1 MRVNPHHVPLVILTG
16 RVRLFCRVNV
26 EPLKLSIATER
37 GAGAVAPPS
46 RIRRGAFP
54 HPVSTGPPAFFPG
67 VDAACDMRRVGQAC
81 ILGGRH
87 SHGGALTER
96 AEEHDAPSRSPRRLS
111 RNMPPGKRLSPIVG

>member
-1 MRVNPHHVPLVILTG
+1 VRSHLRRGYGGG
-16 RVRLFCRVNV
+16 RFSPRQHWARRLF
-26 EPLKLSIATER
+26 S
-37 GAGAVAPPS
+37 S
-46 RIRRGAFP
+46 
-54 HPVSTGPPAFFPG
+54 

-96 AEEHDAPSRSPRRLS
+96 AEEHDAPSVAAATS